1 MLRLLPRAFIILATV
16 ACGTAVPVTTD
27 PGRAP
32 EPARVTD
39 TETSGFIRLSDE
51 PSAAT
56 VIEAP
61 LDRVWALLPGVYE
74 TIGVAGDIDDAAAR
88 VYGTRRFTSN
98 RLDKNRTDAFVRC
111 GNEGAGPSAGGAYR
125 MRLAIV
131 STLRS
136 AAEGRTLISTEVTGS
151 AVAAEGTSTG
161 VLRCV
166 SNGGLEQRIRKLLI
180 ERLKAVPQ
188 P

>member
-1 MLRLLPRAFIILATV
+1 M
-16 ACGTAVPVTTD
+16 TD

-32 EPARVTD
+32 EPARVTN
-39 TETSGFIRLSDE
+39 TEASGFIRLSDE
-51 PSAAT
+51 PVATT

-61 LDRVWALLPGVYE
+61 IERVWALLPGVYE
-74 TIGVAGDIDDAAAR
+74 TIGVPGEIDDAATRA
-88 VYGTRRFTSN
+88 YGTRRFTSN
-98 RLDKNRTDAFVRC
+98 RLDKNRTDSFVRC

-136 AAEGRTLISTEVTGS
+136 APEDRTLVSTELTGS

-161 VLRCV
+161 VVRCV
-166 SNGGLEQRIRKLLI
+166 SNGGLELRIRALLV
-180 ERLKAVPQ
+180 ERLKGTP
-188 P
+188 

>member
-1 MLRLLPRAFIILATV
+1 MLRLLPRALMVLATA
-16 ACGTAVPVTTD
+16 ACGSAVPVARD

-51 PSAAT
+51 PSAAV
-56 VIEAP
+56 VIDAP

-74 TIGVAGDIDDAAAR
+74 TIGVPGDIDDAAAR
-88 VYGTRRFTSN
+88 VYGTRRFSSN

-131 STLRS
+131 SSLRTTS
-136 AAEGRTLISTEVTGS
+136 DDRTLVATEFTGS

-166 SNGGLEQRIRKLLI
+166 SNGALEQRIRALLT
-180 ERLKAVPQ
+180 ERLKAAPR